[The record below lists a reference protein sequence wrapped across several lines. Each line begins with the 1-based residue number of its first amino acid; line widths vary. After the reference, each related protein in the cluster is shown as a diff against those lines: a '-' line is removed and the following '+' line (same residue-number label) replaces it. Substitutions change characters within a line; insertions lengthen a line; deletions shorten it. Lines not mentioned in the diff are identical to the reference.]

1 MNMVKTKSKTKART
15 KTKTGNPD
23 DEGVTNLDGVLEHGV
38 VQLAEG
44 EAKAAAHLGQ
54 ADRELTN
61 RRPGFFSIKLFLL
74 VFSTKSTSGKHL
86 EFRRAVSTGCRRDI
100 VESSSG
106 LHSLR
111 RFDNSTSVE
120 RSALLTYN
128 FGARTVYNICLQ
140 VDRGVDHL
148 EVGGEGEGGDTS
160 MSILSCWLLMLSS
173 SSTLLSS
180 SKPTRLLPP
189 WSRELSW
196 FKESREVLFGRGG
209 L

>member
-1 MNMVKTKSKTKART
+1 MNLIGTPRMIIF
-15 KTKTGNPD
+15 
-23 DEGVTNLDGVLEHGV
+23 TNLDGVLEHSV
-38 VQLAEG
+38 IQLTEG
-44 EAKAAAHLGQ
+44 EAEAAADLGQ

-74 VFSTKSTSGKHL
+74 VFSTKSTSGTHL

-120 RSALLTYN
+120 RSTLLTYN

-160 MSILSCWLLMLSS
+160 MSILSCCPMLSS

-180 SKPTRLLPP
+180 SKPIRLLPP

-196 FKESREVLFGRGG
+196 FRESREVLFGRGG